1 MRGDDHNIYRAV
13 LQIISKYTNLKIAR
27 QLALLLGEQY
37 QNKKQQTNKQTETT
51 TKSKN
56 TKKKQKKRKPV
67 LKLVSG
73 KIIKTFVASNN
84 NLRAGLGNIFKP
96 FFESIDDFSF
106 FFRFTNKQFGLK
118 GKITFSQYGCNN
130 RN

>member
-56 TKKKQKKRKPV
+56 TKKKTKKTKTRSQV
-67 LKLVSG
+67 RIRENHQDFRG
-73 KIIKTFVASNN
+73 IK
-84 NLRAGLGNIFKP
+84 
-96 FFESIDDFSF
+96 
-106 FFRFTNKQFGLK
+106 Q
-118 GKITFSQYGCNN
+118 
-130 RN
+130 